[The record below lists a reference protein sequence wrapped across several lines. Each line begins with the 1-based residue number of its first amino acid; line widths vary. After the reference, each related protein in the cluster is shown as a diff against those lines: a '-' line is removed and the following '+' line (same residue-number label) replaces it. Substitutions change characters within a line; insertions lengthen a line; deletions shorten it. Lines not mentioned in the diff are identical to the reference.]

1 MIIRSL
7 KGPTPSPFTPLF
19 GQDTDT
25 IVAPMR
31 EPSRKPDEIYD
42 MIDRLAGPET
52 RKIEL
57 FGRTANLRSGWLT
70 LGNQLPGVRGDFDL
84 AEEDIRARVG
94 DTLNRDGMLSQP
106 YEQSWQPQPF

>member
-1 MIIRSL
+1 
-7 KGPTPSPFTPLF
+7 
-19 GQDTDT
+19 
-25 IVAPMR
+25 MR

-70 LGNQLPGVRGDFDL
+70 LGNQLPGIRGDFDL
-84 AEEDIRARVG
+84 AEEDIRAKVG
-94 DTLNRDGMLSQP
+94 STLNEDGVLSQP
-106 YEQSWQPQPF
+106 YEQSWQPMPFQMA